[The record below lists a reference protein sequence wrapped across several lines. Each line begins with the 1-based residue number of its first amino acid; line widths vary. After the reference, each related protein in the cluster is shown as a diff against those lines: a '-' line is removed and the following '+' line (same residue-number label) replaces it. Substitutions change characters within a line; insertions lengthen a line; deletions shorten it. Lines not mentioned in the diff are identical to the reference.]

1 MTGGSMAKRDFYEIL
16 GVPKGA
22 SADDIK
28 KAYRKMALQYHPDKN
43 PGNKEAEE
51 KFKEAAEAYG
61 VLSDPEKKQRYDQF
75 GHSGVGGAGGF
86 GGGAG
91 GLNMDDIFSQF
102 GDVFGDSIFDTFFGG
117 GGGGGRRGG
126 QRSRG
131 KKGSNIRIKVKLTLE
146 EIAEG
151 AKKTIKVKKYIPC
164 DSCGGSGAKDASSM
178 TTCKTCGGQG
188 AVRRVTNTILGQMQ
202 TTQTCPTCNGSG
214 QQITANCG
222 KCHGEG
228 RMYGEDTITIDIPA
242 GVNDGIEL
250 SMNGRGNAGEQGGPN
265 GDLLISIEEIPH
277 SDLKR
282 EGQHVL
288 YNLYLNIADLALG
301 TQVEVPS
308 IGGKVRVKIP
318 EGTQSGH
325 IMKLKGKG
333 LPSLN
338 SYGRGDQIIQVNV
351 WVPRHLSSDE
361 KKMMEKLRDAHNFKP
376 DEGETR
382 KEKSFVDKIRGMFG

>member
-1 MTGGSMAKRDFYEIL
+1 MAKRDFYEIL
-16 GVPKGA
+16 GVSKNA
-22 SADDIK
+22 SADEIK

-43 PGNKEAEE
+43 PGDKEAEN
-51 KFKEAAEAYG
+51 KFKEAAEAYDA
-61 VLSDPEKKQRYDQF
+61 LSNPEKKQRYDQF
-75 GHSGVGGAGGF
+75 GHAGMSGAGGF
-86 GGGAG
+86 GGGG
-91 GLNMDDIFSQF
+91 GGMNMDDIFSQF
-102 GDVFGDSIFDTFFGG
+102 GDIFGDNIFDTFFGG
-117 GGGGGRRGG
+117 GGGGRGRGG

-131 KKGSNIRIKVKLTLE
+131 KRGSNIRIKVKLTLE

-164 DSCGGSGAKDASSM
+164 DTCSGSGAKDSNSV

-188 AVRRVTNTILGQMQ
+188 AVRRVANTILGQMQ
-202 TTQTCPTCNGSG
+202 TTQTCPTCNGAG
-214 QQITANCG
+214 QTITAKCA
-222 KCHGEG
+222 KCHGDG
-228 RMYGEDTITIDIPA
+228 RVYGEDTITLDIPA
-242 GVNDGIEL
+242 GVTDGVEL

-265 GDLLISIEEIPH
+265 GDLLISIEEIQH
-277 SDLKR
+277 ADLKR

-288 YNLYLNIADLALG
+288 YNLYLNIADAALG

-325 IMKLKGKG
+325 IMRLKGKG

-338 SYGRGDQIIQVNV
+338 TYGKGDQIIQVNV
-351 WVPRHLSSDE
+351 WVPRRLSSDE
-361 KKMMEKLRDAHNFKP
+361 KKMMEKLKASSNFQP